1 MVSGSRSTHLDDCAL
16 IQFSQYNPQRP
27 YHTLL
32 HNDFCCSRSPFYHDI
47 SGRQGAKVSCSP
59 SGLEFMLSNIILSY
73 RPVRCHNHASFAKQI
88 ERRVIS
94 IWKVVTRS
102 TRKQPRNSYLSRDFS
117 FVTSRRRSTF
127 AGQLNQFY

>member
-1 MVSGSRSTHLDDCAL
+1 MVPGSRSTHLDDCAL
-16 IQFSQYNPQRP
+16 IQLPQN
-27 YHTLL
+27 TLL
-32 HNDFCCSRSPFYHDI
+32 HHDFCCSRSPFYHDV
-47 SGRQGAKVSCSP
+47 SGCQGAKVSCSP
-59 SGLEFMLSNIILSY
+59 FGLESMLNNIILFY
-73 RPVRCHNHASFAKQI
+73 RPVRCHHHTSFAKQI

-102 TRKQPRNSYLSRDFS
+102 THKQPRNSYLSRDFS